1 MSRSRGHAQNASA
14 SDQLLEVAELKL
26 PELERERRWYLPRTF
41 DAFRFG
47 PFRWFMGA
55 MIWWNAAMS
64 MQMLVRGYL
73 VYQLTDSFAALGIV
87 SLGLAIPML
96 LVSPIGGVVAD
107 RTSRRAVL
115 QLGQLLSVV
124 IAVVVAMLLFTDLLV
139 FWHLVVASVAHGLIV
154 AVVMPSRQALLPD
167 VVGVSRLTTAIPLQA
182 AGLNLMQILAPAL
195 GGYMIDWTS
204 AAWVY
209 VFIAALAAMSVLMLF
224 FVKSLSPEFSLRSR
238 MANSTVAWPR
248 W

>member
-14 SDQLLEVAELKL
+14 SDQLLEVAEPKL

-64 MQMLVRGYL
+64 MQMLVRGYV
-73 VYQLTDSFAALGIV
+73 VYQLTDSFAALGIM

-124 IAVVVAMLLFTDLLV
+124 VAVVVAMLLFADVLV

-238 MANSTVAWPR
+238 MAGSTVAWAR